1 MISFMYR
8 SQFTLMICLQC
19 GLYTGSLYIISWVS
33 CFSLCRCKILVQC
46 TVVHGW
52 NHNCLVRGGF
62 HNPEERNNNRKLA
75 NDAQPHN
82 LAQPQLEM
90 RFSGTGEG
98 DGGTNEGVSFSIRHW
113 QWRPLVQVNAPGD
126 VNENG
131 WLLLIPSV
139 SYTWFNQPTW
149 YVACERNQLS
159 IKSLFS

>member
-19 GLYTGSLYIISWVS
+19 GLYTGSLYIIIVWY
-33 CFSLCRCKILVQC
+33 
-46 TVVHGW
+46 
-52 NHNCLVRGGF
+52 
-62 HNPEERNNNRKLA
+62 E
-75 NDAQPHN
+75 PHN

-98 DGGTNEGVSFSIRHW
+98 DGGTSEGVSVSIRHW

-131 WLLLIPSV
+131 
-139 SYTWFNQPTW
+139 
-149 YVACERNQLS
+149 
-159 IKSLFS
+159 

>member
-52 NHNCLVRGGF
+52 NHNCLVRASQSRPTPAWDEIFRHRWGGW
-62 HNPEERNNNRKLA
+62 RN
-75 NDAQPHN
+75 
-82 LAQPQLEM
+82 
-90 RFSGTGEG
+90 
-98 DGGTNEGVSFSIRHW
+98 
-113 QWRPLVQVNAPGD
+113 QWRGFGLHQTLTMATLGPGKCTWRCKWKW
-126 VNENG
+126 V
-131 WLLLIPSV
+131 IVTHSF

-149 YVACERNQLS
+149 YLVNNEHWHVLYSRFTRKTDRVLKWTCYC
-159 IKSLFS
+159 I